1 MSTKKGI
8 FAGLATFI
16 ITMAIMLTAGYW
28 IQYRLGLYGVAITEL
43 MFLVIVAAAM
53 FIFKLPFKE
62 VFNFKIPQAW
72 HIGGGLAAY
81 AGTYMLVIGVSY
93 IQMYLFPEMMEVN
106 QALSNIAQSKSFII
120 SLFIMA
126 VMPAFCEEALHRGFI
141 LRTFSGIKWNWVI
154 VLMMGV
160 IFGIFHADPY
170 RFLATAILGGGLS
183 YIALKTENF
192 WMPVLFHFLNNLMSV
207 VSSFTAGSDIS
218 LDFEISYEMAVGYF
232 ITFSGIALFFL
243 YLGWKTL
250 NRRKANTI
258 SRVKRW
264 IIKIVAALMVVAGF
278 YFIGTAALNQ
288 PIFETSVTTAENFS
302 NKYSIG
308 VAIPRTYDY
317 SLEVNNTYVSV
328 KIIDSQDKTIYE
340 DHFSA
345 DHATVSKPINLTQ
358 GNYTFELV
366 LEPKEPN
373 GSFAHI
379 LIR

>member
-1 MSTKKGI
+1 MSTGKGI
-8 FAGLATFI
+8 IAGWATFI
-16 ITMAIMLTAGYW
+16 VTMAVMLTAGYW
-28 IQYRLGLYGVAITEL
+28 IQMRWGLYGVAVTEI

-53 FIFKLPFKE
+53 FIVKLPVKE
-62 VFNFKIPQAW
+62 AFNFKIPQAW

-81 AGTYMLVIGVSY
+81 FGTYMLVIGVSY
-93 IQMYLFPEMMEVN
+93 LQMYFFPEMLEVN
-106 QALSNIAQSKSFII
+106 QALSNIAQSKSFLV

-141 LRTFSGIKWNWVI
+141 LRTFKGIKWNWVI

-192 WMPVLFHFLNNLMSV
+192 WIPVLFHFLNNLMSV

-218 LDFEISYEMAVGYF
+218 LDFELPYEMAIGYF
-232 ITFSGIALFFL
+232 ITFLGVALLFL

-250 NRRKANTI
+250 NRRKTNTI
-258 SRVKRW
+258 SRAKRW
-264 IIKIVAALMVVAGF
+264 IIKIIAALMVVTGF
-278 YFIGTAALNQ
+278 YFVGTGALSQ
-288 PIFETSVTTAENFS
+288 PIFVTSVTTAENS
-302 NKYSIG
+302 SSDYNID
-308 VAIPRTYDY
+308 VVIPRNYDY

-328 KIIDSQDKTIYE
+328 KITDSQGEEIYE

-345 DHATVSKPINLTQ
+345 DHATVSKPLSLSQ
-358 GNYTFELV
+358 GRYTLELI
-366 LEPKEPN
+366 LEPIEPN
-373 GSFAHI
+373 SGFAHI
-379 LIR
+379 IIR